1 MDVGELQRQFAS
13 AKFLS
18 FDEVNGLVRVHVET
32 SHATATIYLQG
43 AHLTSFRPAGQAE
56 VIFLSRK
63 SDLAPG
69 KPLRGGIPVVFPWF
83 ATDSKKDRIDG
94 HPGPSH
100 GFARTQDWTLKSA
113 VLVGSDVELMFELGP
128 TAVSRSMGFDR
139 FRLELVFTIGRA
151 LTLGLTVTNDDDKP
165 LFFEEAFHSYYHVTD
180 IHEAT
185 VEGLEQTSYIDKT
198 DGMKVKPA
206 EGRPI
211 HFTQMVDGVYNNTTG
226 KCMVHDR
233 TVNRRIHVRKENSNS
248 TVVFN
253 PWKELPDL
261 GPWEWHEMVAVE
273 TANVGSNAITL
284 APGAMHTM
292 RARISVTKRVAS

>member
-18 FDEVNGLVRVHVET
+18 FDEVNGLVRVHVAT

-113 VLVGSDVELMFELGP
+113 VLVGSDVEVKFELGP

-139 FRLELVFTIGRA
+139 FGVELEFTVGRT
-151 LTLGLTVTNDDDKP
+151 LTLAMTVMNEDEKP
-165 LFFEEAFHSYYHVTD
+165 LMFEEAFHSYYHVTD
-180 IHEAT
+180 IHEVT
-185 VEGLEQTSYIDKT
+185 VDGLEITSFIDKT
-198 DGMKVKPA
+198 DGMKVKPPA
-206 EGRPI
+206 GAPI
-211 HFTQMVDGVYNNTTG
+211 HFTQMVDRVYNDTAAT
-226 KCMVHDR
+226 CTIHDG
-233 TVNRRIHVRKENSNS
+233 TVKRRITVRKEGSNS

-261 GPWEWHEMVAVE
+261 GPWEWHEMCAVE
-273 TANVGSNAITL
+273 TANVGANAVTL
-284 APGAMHTM
+284 APGGKHTM
-292 RARISVTKRVAS
+292 RAIVSVEKGS